1 MARNPLRSVILS
13 LCRHLPPA
21 DGTDDTALL
30 ERFVAWRDEAA
41 FELLAYRHGPMV
53 RGVCRRLLRHEHDAE
68 DAFQATFLTLARQ
81 AAKVRRGA
89 SLAGWLFR
97 VAFRTSLKAKARAVR
112 RGTVAVPDDIPGG
125 ADPADDILSR
135 EVRSLLDEEVLRLPE
150 RYRLPV

>member
-41 FELLAYRHGPMV
+41 FELLVYRHGPMV
-53 RGVCRRLLRHEHDAE
+53 RGVCRRMLRHDQDAE
-68 DAFQATFLTLARQ
+68 DAFQATYLTLARQ

-89 SLAGWLFR
+89 SLAGPSGMTSR
-97 VAFRTSLKAKARAVR
+97 KVALVSR
-112 RGTVAVPDDIPGG
+112 R
-125 ADPADDILSR
+125 SR
-135 EVRSLLDEEVLRLPE
+135 PWNHGRLR
-150 RYRLPV
+150 R